1 VRRSAHG
8 RRTSGG
14 VALLAAL
21 AAILAGCGGSGHRR
35 ATGATVAERGA
46 LAVASQPNPA
56 PRRLPHGVAALR
68 IALER
73 EFAKTGPGS
82 GGAVY
87 DLSDGTSLF
96 ALRAG
101 IARPPASVEKLYT
114 SVAVLSDLG
123 PSATLQTKVVGAGH
137 LGAGGVW
144 HGDLYLVGG
153 GDPTLGDGGFNR
165 AWEDGYGPTA
175 AQLAG
180 QIEARGIRSVSG
192 RLIGDGSI
200 FDDRRGPPSSGFA
213 PDVGD
218 LGGQLGGLTYDH
230 GAATAKLSPEAFAA
244 HELALTLRA
253 RHVAVRASR
262 AAAAAPVGAR
272 ELAVVFSP
280 PMSVLLRLMDVP
292 SDDFFAE
299 MLTKQLG
306 LRFGA
311 GGGTTAAGAQVI
323 SEAIASFGLHPQIV
337 DGSGLSRSDRSSPDQ
352 VVSLLRTV
360 QATPTGREL
369 DASLPVVGVSGT
381 VQRIATHTAARGA
394 CAAKTGTLNGVTN
407 LAGWCHSHGGKL
419 LAFALF
425 IDGPP
430 NWRALE
436 LISAMVTSIA
446 RF

>member
-1 VRRSAHG
+1 M
-8 RRTSGG
+8 
-14 VALLAAL
+14 
-21 AAILAGCGGSGHRR
+21 
-35 ATGATVAERGA
+35 
-46 LAVASQPNPA
+46 P
-56 PRRLPHGVAALR
+56 
-68 IALER
+68 
-73 EFAKTGPGS
+73 
-82 GGAVY
+82 
-87 DLSDGTSLF
+87 LF

-123 PSATLQTKVVGAGH
+123 PSARLQTKLMGAGH

-175 AQLAG
+175 AELARQL
-180 QIEARGIRSVSG
+180 EARGIRRISG
-192 RLIGDGSI
+192 HLIGDGSI
-200 FDDRRGPPSSGFA
+200 FDNRRGPPSSGFA
-213 PDVGD
+213 PDVND

-230 GAATAKLSPEAFAA
+230 GATTPKLSPGAFAA
-244 HELALTLRA
+244 RELALTLRA
-253 RHVAVRASR
+253 HHVSVRASR
-262 AAAAAPVGAR
+262 AGAAAPAGAR
-272 ELAVVFSP
+272 RLAAVASP

-323 SEAIASFGLHPQIV
+323 SDALAPLGLHPRIV
-337 DGSGLSRSDRSSPDQ
+337 DGSGLSRADRSSPDQ
-352 VVSLLRTV
+352 VVRLLR
-360 QATPTGREL
+360 ALRSTPAGHRL
-369 DASLPVVGVSGT
+369 YASLPVVGVSGT
-381 VQRIATHTAARGA
+381 VQRIAANTAARGA
-394 CAAKTGTLNGVTN
+394 CVAKTGTLNGVTN
-407 LAGWCHSHGGKL
+407 LAGWCHSRGRKL

-430 NWRALE
+430 NWRALPM
-436 LISAMVTSIA
+436 LSAMVTSIA